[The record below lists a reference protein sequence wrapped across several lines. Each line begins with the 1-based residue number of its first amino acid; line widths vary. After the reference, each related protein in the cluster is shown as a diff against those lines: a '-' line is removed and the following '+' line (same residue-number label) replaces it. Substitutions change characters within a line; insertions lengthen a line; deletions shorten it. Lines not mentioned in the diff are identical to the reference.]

1 MSAGEGSAGE
11 TKPQRLRPRDAATLI
26 IVDRSGREP
35 RILMGRRRMDQ
46 VFMPGKYV
54 FPGGRVDRSDRA
66 MASVDE
72 LGAHDQA
79 RLLMEMKGTA
89 SPVRARGIALA
100 AIRETYEEAGLLIA
114 APGTTSGKGSGG
126 TWDGFAAHGLL
137 PKLSVLSFFAR
148 AITPPGRPRRFDTRF
163 FWTDAASIARKVEPC
178 DEELSSFDWFT
189 PDEIRALDLPAITR
203 VIIED
208 LSDRLKESAT
218 VEAPVPFYHQRGG
231 SFRRELLP
239 ARASDRGY

>member
-1 MSAGEGSAGE
+1 MSASESDAGE

-35 RILMGRRRMDQ
+35 RLLMGRRRMDQ

-54 FPGGRVDRSDRA
+54 FPGGRVDKADRG
-66 MASVDE
+66 MASADE
-72 LGAHDQA
+72 LGPYDQA
-79 RLLMEMKGTA
+79 SLLMEMKGTA
-89 SPVRARGIALA
+89 SPVRARAIALA

-114 APGTTSGKGSGG
+114 APGRMSARAVGG
-126 TWDGFAAHGLL
+126 TWGGFAAHGLL
-137 PKLSVLSFFAR
+137 PRLSALSFFAR

-178 DEELSSFDWFT
+178 DEELSGFDWFT

-208 LSDRLKESAT
+208 LSDRLTAGAT
-218 VEAPVPFYHQRGG
+218 ADAPVPFYHQRAG
-231 SFRRELLP
+231 SFRRELLTP
-239 ARASDRGY
+239 SGP